1 MSRTTHHDATMAVI
15 AAAADAG
22 QPAPRSYDIEKAT
35 GVGETRIQTMLGHLY
50 ADGLLKV
57 EYHPDNRNR
66 RRFCVLATGR
76 WTNWSLPRSGSA
88 EEPAGTGA
96 MDPDAYMAER
106 MAALGAR
113 YEDVRATRFGDG
125 GWASLTRPSTF
136 VASQSSAA

>member
-1 MSRTTHHDATMAVI
+1 MRSEQHDAVMAVI

-22 QPAPRSYDIEKAT
+22 LPAPRSYDIEKAT

-50 ADGLLKV
+50 ADGLLAV
-57 EYHPDNRNR
+57 EYRPDNRNR
-66 RRFCVLATGR
+66 RRFCVLETGR
-76 WTNWSLPRSGSA
+76 WTNWSLPRSASA

-96 MDPDAYMAER
+96 KDPDAYMAER

-125 GWASLTRPSTF
+125 GRASLTRPSTF